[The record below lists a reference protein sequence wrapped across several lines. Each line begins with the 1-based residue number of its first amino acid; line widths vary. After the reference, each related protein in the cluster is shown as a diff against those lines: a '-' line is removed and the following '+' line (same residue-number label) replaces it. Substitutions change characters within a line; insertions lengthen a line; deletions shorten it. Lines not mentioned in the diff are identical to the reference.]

1 MLSAKCAEMEI
12 NIHMVDMHS
21 MIDLQ
26 ITIFL
31 LMIAGY
37 VMTKLKILPPESKKP
52 LTDLVIDFVLPCNI
66 IVSFM
71 IDMNREVLVS
81 CFAVLCASI
90 VIQIF
95 SAFAGRYFY
104 PVKDKDTLA
113 VLRYGTICSNAGF
126 IGNPVIH
133 GLYGA
138 QGLLYASIY
147 LIPQRIVMWSAGV
160 SCFTTA
166 KGKDVIKKVITHPC
180 IIAVFVG
187 FVLMLVPFDLPS
199 GIVKTL
205 QTASSC
211 TTGLSMIVIGHILA
225 GIDIRTIVSRLNIYY
240 CFIRLIVFPL
250 LVLAGCRLLALD
262 TLVTSVCVVLS
273 GMPAGATTAILA
285 AKYDGNEQFAVK
297 IVFLSTILSLF
308 TIPLLCVIMQYF
320 L

>member
-1 MLSAKCAEMEI
+1 
-12 NIHMVDMHS
+12 MVDMHS

-31 LMIAGY
+31 LMMAGY

-52 LTDLVIDFVLPCNI
+52 MTDLVIDFVLPCNI

-71 IDMNREVLVS
+71 IEMNRDILIS

-90 VIQIF
+90 VIQLF
-95 SAFAGRYFY
+95 CAFAGKYFY
-104 PVKDKDTLA
+104 PVKDERKLA
-113 VLRYGTICSNAGF
+113 VLKYGTICSNAGF
-126 IGNPVIH
+126 IGNPVVE
-133 GLYGA
+133 GLYGP

-160 SCFTTA
+160 SCFTTS

-180 IIAVFVG
+180 IIAVFIG
-187 FVLMLVPFDLPS
+187 FIIMLMPFSLPS

-205 QTASSC
+205 KTASNC

-225 GIDIRTIVSRLNIYY
+225 GIDLKTIVSKLNLYY
-240 CFIRLIVFPL
+240 CFIRLILFPL
-250 LVLAGCRLLALD
+250 LVLAGCRLFSLD
-262 TLVTSVCVVLS
+262 WLVTSVCVVLS

-285 AKYDGNEQFAVK
+285 AKYDGDEQFAVK
-297 IVFLSTILSLF
+297 IVFLSTILSLI
-308 TIPLLCVIMQYF
+308 TIPLLCVIMEY
-320 L
+320 LL